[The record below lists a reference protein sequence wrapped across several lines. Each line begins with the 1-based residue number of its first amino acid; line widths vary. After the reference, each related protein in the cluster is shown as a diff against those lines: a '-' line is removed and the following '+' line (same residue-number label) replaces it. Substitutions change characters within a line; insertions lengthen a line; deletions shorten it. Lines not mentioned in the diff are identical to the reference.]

1 MASTY
6 KSALLFKG
14 DLLVGKSNYIEWLNN
29 ATLYLELNGFM
40 PYIKGTKLAPDI
52 NLYYKDSNSPYSPE
66 LAIRYI
72 DRKTEFEDNSLRA
85 LGAVKSIISLDNIK
99 RFSDKKDAK
108 ELWDAITSTYGETS
122 LEEVNR
128 YLNKIIDSS
137 PSSFTTIDEYTNT
150 IQASA
155 LYLKDLGFELPKPI
169 IACLLF
175 KNLGSAYDSFTSR
188 KYEELSSNIKDI
200 KIETLISSII
210 AEEARM
216 DSNVES
222 KAFKAVKNSQKKCSY
237 CKKQGHLKEECF
249 SLHPELLEQ
258 YKAKSNTG
266 PVQRQ
271 SSKAIM
277 TSISSDVDDEVEVL
291 M

>member
-6 KSALLFKG
+6 KNNLLFKG

-52 NLYYKDSNSPYSPE
+52 NLYYKDSNTPYSPE

-72 DRKTEFEDNSLRA
+72 DRKTEFEENTLRA
-85 LGAVKSIISLDNIK
+85 LGAIKSIISLNNIK

-122 LEEVNR
+122 LKEVNR

-137 PSSFTTIDEYTNT
+137 PSSFNIIDEYTST

-175 KNLGSAYDSFTSR
+175 KNLGSAYNSFTSR

-210 AEEARM
+210 TEEARI
-216 DSNVES
+216 DSNIES
-222 KAFKAVKNSQKKCSY
+222 KAFKAINGQKKCSY
-237 CKKQGHLKEECF
+237 YKKRGHLKEECF
-249 SLHPELLEQ
+249 GLYPELLEQ
-258 YKAKSNTG
+258 YKAKNNTR
-266 PVQRQ
+266 PVQKQ

-277 TSISSDVDDEVEVL
+277 TSISSDIDDKVEVL

>member
-6 KSALLFKG
+6 KSTLLFKG

-29 ATLYLELNGFM
+29 ATLYLELNGYM
-40 PYIKGTKLAPDI
+40 PYINSTKKAPDFT
-52 NLYYKDSNSPYSPE
+52 LYYKDSNTPYSPE

-72 DRKTEFEDNSLRA
+72 DKKTEFEENSLRA
-85 LGAVKSIISLDNIK
+85 LGAIKSIISLENIK

-108 ELWDAITSTYGETS
+108 ELWDAIISTYGETS

-137 PSSFTTIDEYTNT
+137 PSSFTTIDEYTST

-175 KNLGSAYDSFTSR
+175 KNLGNAYDSFTSR

-216 DSNVES
+216 DSNIES
-222 KAFKAVKNSQKKCSY
+222 TAYKAIKNSQKKCSH
-237 CKKQGHLKEECF
+237 CKKLGHLKEACF
-249 SLHPELLEQ
+249 NLHPELLEQ
-258 YKAKSNTG
+258 YRAKNNTR
-266 PVQRQ
+266 PIQRE

-277 TSISSDVDDEVEVL
+277 TSISSDNDDKVEVL